1 MRQFLGLC
9 NFSRKF
15 IQGYSQLAA
24 PLTNLLRKSVP
35 WLWSGACQ
43 KAFEGLQW
51 AITHAP
57 VLAIP
62 DPQKEFRVVCD
73 ASKHGVGAVLEQE
86 GRPCAYMSRK
96 FSAAEQNYHV
106 TEQDLAA
113 VCMAL
118 TEWRCYL
125 LGQPFEVVT
134 DHAANTFLPSQS
146 VLSPRQARWSEL
158 LQSYSIRR
166 TYEPGRTNVADPLS
180 RNPAFTRGA
189 SIGGATSGFSQVRA
203 AFGRHAPLGGRVRLA
218 VLTQGQMQSAGGGQ
232 VSSSDESVPVAASG
246 SGLRSSEGFTIWG
259 PEGGDWLHAI
269 RKAYETDQYL
279 KVGHKKKRAPLVARD
294 GYWFHGTALYVPE
307 MQNAEDTKLKEQIL
321 RANHV
326 LPQAGHVGRTK
337 MLEKIQRYYWWPK
350 LRQDVEDFL
359 RTCDACQRNKVD
371 NSLPAGLLQPL
382 PIPTRRWESISMDFI
397 VDFPKTND
405 GHDSI
410 LVVVD
415 RLSQY
420 AHFIPTTE
428 SISAEDLA
436 HVFVDRIFKLHG
448 MPKEVL
454 TDRGPL
460 FTSAFTKELFKILD
474 TRSVF
479 STAYNPQ
486 TDGQTERVN
495 RILEDM
501 LRHYVSPT
509 QHDWNRHVPAAQ
521 FAYNNSYQESV
532 RTTPFRLMY
541 GENPVEPFALLSGT
555 TFTRAQHF
563 ARKLSEDIARAKRN
577 LVEAQDRQRTYA
589 NQNRRH
595 VEYVVGDE
603 VLLSTK
609 NIRWRHPGT
618 KKLLPRFIGP
628 FKIVARIGPV
638 AYRLEL
644 PEEYQM
650 CFMSLC

>member
-1 MRQFLGLC
+1 M
-9 NFSRKF
+9 
-15 IQGYSQLAA
+15 
-24 PLTNLLRKSVP
+24 
-35 WLWSGACQ
+35 
-43 KAFEGLQW
+43 
-51 AITHAP
+51 
-57 VLAIP
+57 
-62 DPQKEFRVVCD
+62 
-73 ASKHGVGAVLEQE
+73 SK
-86 GRPCAYMSRK
+86 
-96 FSAAEQNYHV
+96 
-106 TEQDLAA
+106 
-113 VCMAL
+113 
-118 TEWRCYL
+118 
-125 LGQPFEVVT
+125 
-134 DHAANTFLPSQS
+134 
-146 VLSPRQARWSEL
+146 
-158 LQSYSIRR
+158 
-166 TYEPGRTNVADPLS
+166 
-180 RNPAFTRGA
+180 
-189 SIGGATSGFSQVRA
+189 VRA
-203 AFGRHAPLGGRVRLA
+203 AYGRHARLGRRVRLA
-218 VLTQGQMQSAGGGQ
+218 ALTRRQMQSTGGGQ
-232 VSSSDESVPVAASG
+232 VSSSDESVPEVASS
-246 SGLRSSEGFTIWG
+246 SGLRGHEGFTIWG
-259 PEGGDWLHAI
+259 PEGGDWLHAV
-269 RKAYETDQYL
+269 RKAYETDHYL
-279 KVGHKKKRAPLVARD
+279 KVGHKRKRAPLVARD
-294 GYWFHGTALYVPE
+294 GYWFHGSALYVPE
-307 MQNAEDTKLKEQIL
+307 MQNAEDKKLKEQIL

-337 MLEKIQRYYWWPK
+337 MLEKIQRYYWWPR

-382 PIPTRRWESISMDFI
+382 PIPKRRWESISMDFI
-397 VDFPKTND
+397 VDFPKTAD

-415 RLSQY
+415 RLSKY

-448 MPKEVL
+448 MPKEIL

-479 STAYNPQ
+479 STAYHPQ

-532 RTTPFRLMY
+532 RTTPFRLLY

-555 TFTRAQHF
+555 TFTRAHHF
-563 ARKLSEDIARAKRN
+563 ARKLQEDIARAKRN
-577 LVEAQDRQRTYA
+577 LIEAQDRQRTYA
-589 NQNRRH
+589 NQHRRH
-595 VEYVVGDE
+595 VEYAVGDE

-644 PEEYQM
+644 PEEYQIHNV
-650 CFMSLC
+650 FHVSLLKPYHASADAAQPPPPDWIDGDWEYEVECILAHREKKSAHHKAKKEYLVQWKGYGPERNTWEPEANLMEHAQEVVQGYWASRALNEAVGSRKRTKNVTDAGSASKGGGSAKANKNAKRRRA